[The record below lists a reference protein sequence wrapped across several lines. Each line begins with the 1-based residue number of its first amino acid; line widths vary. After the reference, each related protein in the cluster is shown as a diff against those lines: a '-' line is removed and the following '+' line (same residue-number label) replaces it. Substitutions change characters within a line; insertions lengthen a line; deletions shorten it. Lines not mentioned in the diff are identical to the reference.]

1 MVSNLPGSQHTVSK
15 PKGDVSM
22 GIPFARINSAI
33 RRRLL
38 SKEEKAKLERSFFEV
53 VQDGDIVEHFMK
65 SPAWLKI
72 VNPWLEAEI
81 KKAHERLDDV
91 AHEVPQDEVGFTERG
106 RVRLVADLRS
116 MLNEKLKNREV
127 ARQKM
132 SELQLTGEKDARPG

>member
-1 MVSNLPGSQHTVSK
+1 MSSN
-15 PKGDVSM
+15 
-22 GIPFARINSAI
+22 PFARVGSALK
-33 RRRLL
+33 RRLM
-38 SKEEKAKLERSFFEV
+38 SEEDKVKQKDSLFET

-72 VNPWLEAEI
+72 VNPCLEAEI